1 MTMIGP
7 YKVMFLHFSLYIFVL
22 LIFFLPASTSVG
34 SALSFFFLK
43 KGILNIGINLE
54 NECFHS

>member
-1 MTMIGP
+1 MIGP

-22 LIFFLPASTSVG
+22 LVFSPSEHICGQCTVI
-34 SALSFFFLK
+34 FFLK